1 MVRKETS
8 HSPFSHVPLPKS
20 WREALT
26 WVWASTGAVRSTFS
40 PVVVFSSSQ
49 FGVFSFARVG
59 SSVYSLSGFQ
69 PVISPGRASQRRA
82 VILLMAHTFN
92 FHTSVSAGLVANTLP
107 NMWAIRDRL
116 DLKYMILAIY
126 FEKCVLI
133 NTWLSRNGDI
143 DIDQMVHYYKK

>member
-8 HSPFSHVPLPKS
+8 HSPFSHVPLPES
-20 WREALT
+20 WRETLT
-26 WVWASTGAVRSTFS
+26 WVWASTGALRSTFS

-49 FGVFSFARVG
+49 FGVFSFERVG
-59 SSVYSLSGFQ
+59 SSVYCLSGFQ
-69 PVISPGRASQRRA
+69 PVISPGCVSQRGA

-92 FHTSVSAGLVANTLP
+92 FHTSVSARLVANTLP
-107 NMWAIRDRL
+107 NRAIRDSL
-116 DLKYMILAIY
+116 DLKCMILAIY

-133 NTWLSRNGDI
+133 NTWLSRDGDI